1 MHCAP
6 FDPNGDMIAV
16 SKTGMCF
23 ALIPLY
29 HSTRKTTHMSE
40 IQDFIYNNNLQWQ
53 ASFSD
58 KTDNYGY
65 AYRGSLVIT
74 PGKVLSADKQLP
86 PKATATQVI
95 LVSGT
100 GKIDFIACEL
110 ETFDFFEP
118 FVERYKE
125 VLTPEGLYLLFVTDL
140 DADGKFEYE
149 GFTFYAF
156 SLDESSVWNELVDHA
171 DLSKGDLKKLN
182 AGEKIDTVYE
192 EIKRTTLHLP
202 EKSYDEIKALQSS
215 EGKVLFGAV

>member
-1 MHCAP
+1 
-6 FDPNGDMIAV
+6 
-16 SKTGMCF
+16 
-23 ALIPLY
+23 
-29 HSTRKTTHMSE
+29 MSLVK
-40 IQDFIYNNNLQWQ
+40 DFIYDNNLQWQ

-58 KTDNYGY
+58 NTDNYGF

-95 LVSGT
+95 LVSGST
-100 GKIDFIACEL
+100 HIDFIACEL

-125 VLTPEGLYLLFVTDL
+125 ILDPAGLYILFVTDL

-156 SLDESSVWNELVDHA
+156 ALDESSVWNELLDHA
-171 DLSKGDLKKLN
+171 DLSKGDLKKLS
-182 AGEKIDTVYE
+182 AAEKIDTVYD
-192 EIKRTTLHLP
+192 EIKGSTLRIS
-202 EKSYDEIKALQSS
+202 EKSYADVKALQSAD
-215 EGKVLFGAV
+215 GKMLFGAV